1 MIRPALSFCTL
12 ISLCAVAFSFEEKID
27 FKSLSEASGVSK
39 VIKNEKGKIT
49 HVYVNGRAPISTAL
63 GVPRGVEAARKRA
76 DQDATAEF
84 IKWLNSKVVVVESK
98 LDETITV
105 VEGTEEN
112 GNGTTKESAKAVEK
126 NSVFFKQVADGM
138 VRGLR
143 TVHLEQNGD
152 TKTMVIIKKLDV
164 ANIDS
169 IKKLEKTLN
178 SPLTDKNETKVDQAV
193 KESAKKSPDDKKIPN
208 TSKSF
213 DD

>member
-1 MIRPALSFCTL
+1 MLRNALALFSVF
-12 ISLCAVAFSFEEKID
+12 SLCMEAFSFEEKID

-39 VIKNEKGKIT
+39 ILKNEKGKIT

-63 GVPRGVEAARKRA
+63 GVSRGVEAARKRA

-84 IKWLNSKVVVVESK
+84 VKWLNSKVVVVETK

-105 VEGTEEN
+105 VEGGEEN

-126 NSVFFKQVADGM
+126 NSVLFKQVADGM

-143 TVHLEQNGD
+143 TVHLEQNGE

-164 ANIDS
+164 AAIDS
-169 IKKLEKTLN
+169 IKKLEKALN
-178 SPLTDKNETKVDQAV
+178 SPLADSNEIKVEKAIKDG
-193 KESAKKSPDDKKIPN
+193 AKKSVDDKKIPS

>member
-1 MIRPALSFCTL
+1 MTRHALALFCFF
-12 ISLCAVAFSFEEKID
+12 SLSAMAFSLEEKLD

-49 HVYVNGRAPISTAL
+49 HVYVNGRAPISTVL
-63 GVPRGVEAARKRA
+63 GVSRGVEAARKRA

-84 IKWLNSKVVVVESK
+84 IKWLNSKVVVVEAK

-105 VEGTEEN
+105 VEGNEEN

-126 NSVFFKQVADGM
+126 NSVLFKQVADGM

-164 ANIDS
+164 ATIDS
-169 IKKLEKTLN
+169 IKKLEKALS
-178 SPLTDKNETKVDQAV
+178 SPLVGNNETKVDKAI
-193 KESAKKSPDDKKIPN
+193 KETAKKSPDDKKIPN
-208 TSKSF
+208 SSKTF